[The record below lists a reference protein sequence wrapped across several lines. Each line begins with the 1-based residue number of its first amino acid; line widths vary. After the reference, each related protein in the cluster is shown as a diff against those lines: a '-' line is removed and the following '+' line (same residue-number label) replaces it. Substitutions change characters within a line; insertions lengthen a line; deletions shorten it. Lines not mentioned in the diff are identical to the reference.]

1 MKKLLLLLVLTLSVF
16 TFAQSKE
23 ISYIYKNVITIENDQ
38 TNTFNTP
45 VNVTYFYNDDY
56 IVKVNFAKK
65 NYFYTIISAPVH
77 KYKDNLY
84 YYQFNVKDSSGNT
97 IVMIVFD
104 EVGKYGCMFTDGKTT
119 ISYSNVEQ

>member
-65 NYFYTIISAPVH
+65 NYFYT
-77 KYKDNLY
+77 YEN
-84 YYQFNVKDSSGNT
+84 
-97 IVMIVFD
+97 
-104 EVGKYGCMFTDGKTT
+104 
-119 ISYSNVEQ
+119 